1 MRTPFEKDKVFVV
14 VGVMGVVILVGVSV
28 SFSGDFV
35 VALGVVLLLL
45 IVVVGVMSMA
55 LTSRVSKKRKKKTIL
70 KKKVSF
76 LGLGFL
82 WRLELHKISHFHE
95 LKFGPASS
103 ASADAADFVI
113 VVVMGGTI
121 LYDGN

>member
-28 SFSGDFV
+28 SCSGDFA
-35 VALGVVLLLL
+35 ALGVVVVLM